1 MKLTI
6 QPGWKWSNDIKP
18 LVGTESCQA
27 SHLGVVIQGKITFR
41 QDYGTEVS

>member
-18 LVGTESCQA
+18 LVGTESCQVT
-27 SHLGVVIQGKITFR
+27 HLGVIIHSKITCR
-41 QDYGTEVS
+41 LDDGTEV